1 VTGTPDPAWNEAR
14 WYALKTRARSERKAG
29 ERLEGS
35 GVEVFLAA
43 PRLERVWSDRV
54 KRVAMPLFPGYI
66 FGRFPL
72 AHLYRVLEVPGVVDV
87 VRIAGVAVPVRTQEM
102 ASVRLLVEGVDAT
115 GALPK
120 TVDPLEPGDPVRVVD
135 GPFKGM
141 TGVLLRGRGPAWVSV
156 KIEALRQARAVQLER
171 DAVAPLR
178 TRGGG
183 AW

>member
-1 VTGTPDPAWNEAR
+1 MRALKDPAWNEAR
-14 WYALKTRARSERKAG
+14 WYALRTRARTERKAG

-43 PRLERVWSDRV
+43 PRVERTWSDRR

-72 AHLYRVLEVPGVVDV
+72 AHLSHILEVPGVVDV
-87 VRIAGVAVPVRTQEM
+87 VRSGGTAAPVRPHEM
-102 ASVRLLVEGVDAT
+102 AAVRLLVEGVDST
-115 GALPK
+115 GALPRS
-120 TVDPLEPGDPVRVVD
+120 VDPLEPGDPVVVVE

-141 TGVLLRGRGPAWVSV
+141 TGVLLQGRGPTWVAV

-171 DAVAPLR
+171 GVVAPLR
-178 TRGGG
+178 RRGGV